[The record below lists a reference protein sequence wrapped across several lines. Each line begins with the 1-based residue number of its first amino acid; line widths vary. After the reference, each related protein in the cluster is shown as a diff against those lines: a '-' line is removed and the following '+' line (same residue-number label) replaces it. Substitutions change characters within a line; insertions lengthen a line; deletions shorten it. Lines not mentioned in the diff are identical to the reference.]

1 MRKDMQLFAVIYRY
15 STDMAAL
22 DEHRPSHK
30 DYLRELFEAGVVV
43 VSGPMGEGGGPG
55 ALLVLRA
62 DSADAVKGHLD
73 GDPFH
78 RLGLIVEREVR
89 AWSPA
94 FGADRLAEA

>member
-1 MRKDMQLFAVIYRY
+1 MGLFAVIYRY
-15 STDMAAL
+15 STDTEAL

-30 DYLRELFEAGVVV
+30 DYLRALFEAGVIV
-43 VSGPMGEGGGPG
+43 VSGPLGEGGGPG

-62 DSADAVKGHLD
+62 ESADAVTGHLD

-78 RLGLIVEREVR
+78 RLRLIVEREVR

-94 FGADRLAEA
+94 FGGERLAEE